1 VSKVSYV
8 NQALLSLMA
17 EVFLDE
23 SLRKF
28 KEEKLYQEID
38 NALASKDEDTFLLL
52 TNELKNLQSH

>member
-1 VSKVSYV
+1 MSKVSYV

-23 SLRKF
+23 SLRQF

-38 NALASKDEDTFLLL
+38 NALASKDEDTFLML
-52 TNELKNLQSH
+52 TSELKNLQSR

>member
-23 SLRKF
+23 SLRQF
-28 KEEKLYQEID
+28 KEERLYQEID
-38 NALASKDEDTFLLL
+38 NALASKDEDTFLQL
-52 TNELKNLQSH
+52 TNELKNLQSR

>member
-23 SLRKF
+23 SLRHF
-28 KEEKLYQEID
+28 KEKKLYQEID
-38 NALASKDEDTFLLL
+38 NALASKDEDTFLQL
-52 TNELKNLQSH
+52 TSELKNLQSR

>member
-23 SLRKF
+23 SLRQF

-38 NALASKDEDTFLLL
+38 NALASKDEDTFLML
-52 TNELKNLQSH
+52 TSELKNLQSR